1 MERMSDNSSAAMMSA
16 AGNDINCKGEEIID
30 TSTVTS
36 ADKVEIDTTS
46 TSTVKKK
53 PHKKRKA
60 SKGKLKKLWRR
71 ATGPPPGITSRSE
84 WLELIELHSDWKIQ
98 QQAKNEEEDT
108 KTNYDKPTGG
118 GVAIDKESMTGQLP
132 GPSIGITQQQ
142 RDYNN
147 LNNWQISEGSDHR
160 DILMNLLFSKGDIHN
175 NSTSRSQQQPKKK
188 KKRKLVT
195 TNDEEN
201 NSNSLVSIPPLPSW
215 ATITN
220 LASIGGVAV
229 IDLQICGGDT
239 DTPCPLMPSQRIAD
253 SITTNSQVS
262 NVWSSLIQPSGSSNS
277 SKVERKISAACKVNL
292 FQGDRQVKCISD
304 VLMFQPLPLTD
315 VTPKANQINGDSDQF
330 FQSLKGLLL
339 IPKQLRKER
348 FPIEVATTLDETVD
362 SKAAKEISEM
372 FKSTMS
378 QSKGDTIS
386 STFKHNKGAL
396 ELVSSLSVNIKRRD
410 EEDEVD
416 TDDISIS
423 EYYVKSYV
431 DSSTSDD
438 DSYTP
443 KIYAIDCEM
452 VKTSSVFP
460 ELARVSVIMFT
471 GDEDDNE
478 KTTVVLDELVK
489 PRREVLDYLTQYS
502 GISASMLTNVETR
515 IEDIQLQL
523 LGLIDS
529 RDILVGH
536 SLENDLRALRFVHC
550 NIIDTSVIFRG
561 NNGRKFSLKHLSNVL
576 LQKKI
581 QNGCGT
587 SGHCSIEDAKAALI
601 LAVRRAR
608 RGESFR
614 LKENSKRQ
622 NIISTFQKISR
633 EASGQSREDSAC
645 FAERNQGS
653 CVCIGDN
660 DWVQKYAQSAEGSHH
675 VLGCEAIMNSM
686 AMAIPSWLS
695 SEQSTKRAG
704 FLWAS
709 LQCEDKRGEWK
720 NEVKKLDEILE
731 ALIRRAPYHTPILIL
746 IVCQQN
752 YKKTLQ
758 LKAQRKSAQSL
769 KASSLWT
776 TVQEEEYF
784 KFVDQARSCEAIWI
798 CANNS

>member
-1 MERMSDNSSAAMMSA
+1 MAA
-16 AGNDINCKGEEIID
+16 
-30 TSTVTS
+30 T
-36 ADKVEIDTTS
+36 
-46 TSTVKKK
+46 
-53 PHKKRKA
+53 
-60 SKGKLKKLWRR
+60 
-71 ATGPPPGITSRSE
+71 TGPPPGITSRSE
-84 WLELIELHSDWKIQ
+84 WLELIELHSHWKIQ
-98 QQAKNEEEDT
+98 QQANNEEQDT

-118 GVAIDKESMTGQLP
+118 GVAIDRESMTGQLP
-132 GPSIGITQQQ
+132 GPSVMTTQQQQ

-147 LNNWQISEGSDHR
+147 LNNWQTTEGSDHR
-160 DILMNLLFSKGDIHN
+160 DILMNLLFSKGDIHS
-175 NSTSRSQQQPKKK
+175 NSTSRSQQQPKKR
-188 KKRKLVT
+188 KRKLDT
-195 TNDEEN
+195 TNEGN
-201 NSNSLVSIPPLPSW
+201 NNDLPNVPPLPSW

-239 DTPCPLMPSQRIAD
+239 DMPCPLMPSQRIAD
-253 SITTNSQVS
+253 SITTNSQVT
-262 NVWSSLIQPSGSSNS
+262 NVWSSLMQSSGSSNI
-277 SKVERKISAACKVNL
+277 SKVERKITAACKVNL

-304 VLMFQPLPLTD
+304 VLMFQPPPPTD
-315 VTPKANQINGDSDQF
+315 VTTVVNQINGDSDQF

-339 IPKQLRKER
+339 KPRQLRKER
-348 FPIEVATTLDETVD
+348 FPIEDTTTSADTVE
-362 SKAAKEISEM
+362 SKAAKERISDM
-372 FKSTMS
+372 FKSKTS
-378 QSKGDTIS
+378 QSKGDTIL
-386 STFKHNKGAL
+386 STFKHNDAL

-416 TDDISIS
+416 TDDVSKS
-423 EYYVKSYV
+423 EYYVKSYI
-431 DSSTSDD
+431 DSSTDDD

-452 VKTSSVFP
+452 VKTSSNFP

-471 GDEDDNE
+471 GDEEDNE

-489 PRREVLDYLTQYS
+489 PCRKVLDHLTQYS

-523 LGLIDS
+523 LGMIDS
-529 RDILVGH
+529 RDILIGH

-561 NNGRKFSLKHLSNVL
+561 SNGRKFSLKHLSNVL

-622 NIISTFQKISR
+622 NIISTFQKINR
-633 EASGQSREDSAC
+633 EASDQSKEESEC
-645 FAERNQGS
+645 FAERNEGS

-660 DWVQKYAQSAEGSHH
+660 DWIQKYAQSAEGSHH
-675 VLGCEAIMNSM
+675 VLGCESIMNSM
-686 AMAIPSWLS
+686 SMAIPSWLS
-695 SEQSTKRAG
+695 SEQPSKRAG

-731 ALIRRAPYHTPILIL
+731 ALVRRVPFHIPIL
-746 IVCQQN
+746 IVCQRN
-752 YKKTLQ
+752 HKKALT
-758 LKAQRKSAQSL
+758 LKAQRKAAQNP
-769 KASSLWT
+769 KASSQWT
-776 TVQEEEYF
+776 TLQEEEYT
-784 KFVDQARSCEAIWI
+784 KFVEQARSCEAIWI
-798 CANNS
+798 GT